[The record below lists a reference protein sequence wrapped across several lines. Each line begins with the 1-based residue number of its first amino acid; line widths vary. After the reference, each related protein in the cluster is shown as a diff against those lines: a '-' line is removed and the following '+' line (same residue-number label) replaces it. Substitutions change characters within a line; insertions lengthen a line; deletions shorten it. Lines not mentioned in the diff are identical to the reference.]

1 MSDSSLWNEKYTS
14 AKLAALAATS
24 GFGIFKVMGL
34 IFPLYVE
41 TFMLALVISLH
52 SLWPKSSF
60 HVLITY
66 ACWQTKSSFQCGFS
80 HFTVRKNESC
90 SARILIRC
98 LFLCGTTRRF
108 DSLLSR
114 PTSWLSTSQFA
125 VCSFLQYS
133 FYPSHATEGQAGK
146 VTSKK
151 KSYKC
156 YRIWM
161 KCQHILKKRNSFS
174 VLQRRNYG
182 MKRYVRMCAYNKQKV
197 LI

>member
-14 AKLAALAATS
+14 AKLAALAVTS
-24 GFGIFKVMGL
+24 GFRIFKVMEL

-66 ACWQTKSSFQCGFS
+66 TCWQTKSSFQCGFS

-98 LFLCGTTRRF
+98 LSYVGLHGVLILC
-108 DSLLSR
+108 S
-114 PTSWLSTSQFA
+114 TSWLSTSQFA

-151 KSYKC
+151 KL
-156 YRIWM
+156 
-161 KCQHILKKRNSFS
+161 Q
-174 VLQRRNYG
+174 VLQNLNEVSVYTEET
-182 MKRYVRMCAYNKQKV
+182 KFFFSFAKEKLWHETICAYV
-197 LI
+197 YL

>member
-14 AKLAALAATS
+14 AKLAALAVTS
-24 GFGIFKVMGL
+24 GFRIFKVMEL

-41 TFMLALVISLH
+41 TFMLALAISLH

-66 ACWQTKSSFQCGFS
+66 TCWQTKSSFQCGFF

-90 SARILIRC
+90 SACILIRC
-98 LFLCGTTRRF
+98 LSYVGLHSVLILCSPVLHL
-108 DSLLSR
+108 DSVPHSLQS
-114 PTSWLSTSQFA
+114 A
-125 VCSFLQYS
+125 VFYNIVFTQDMPQKVKQEKLQ
-133 FYPSHATEGQAGK
+133 
-146 VTSKK
+146 VKK

-161 KCQHILKKRNSFS
+161 KCQYILKKQNSFS

>member
-14 AKLAALAATS
+14 AMLAALAATS
-24 GFGIFKVMGL
+24 GFRIFKVMGL
-34 IFPLYVE
+34 LFPLYVE

-52 SLWPKSSF
+52 SLWPESSF

-66 ACWQTKSSFQCGFS
+66 TCWQTKSSFQCGFS
-80 HFTVRKNESC
+80 HFTVRKNQSC

-146 VTSKK
+146 VTSKTK
-151 KSYKC
+151 ATSVTEFEWRVSIYW
-156 YRIWM
+156 RNE
-161 KCQHILKKRNSFS
+161 ILFQFCKGETMAWND
-174 VLQRRNYG
+174 
-182 MKRYVRMCAYNKQKV
+182 MCVCV
-197 LI
+197 LIINKRS